1 MGEGGVKVYSGVAVV
16 AQIKFFKAVEG
27 GRERGVW
34 VGRERERGGESEMPS
49 YLNLT

>member
-16 AQIKFFKAVEG
+16 AQMKFFKAVEG

-34 VGRERERGGESEMPS
+34 VGREREIEEERVRCQATSI
-49 YLNLT
+49 